1 MTSPAN
7 PPPLPFWS
15 AAMAVRHAEIDRQ
28 VRPYT
33 MTSPERV
40 AALCQ
45 SIAYL
50 EAQRI
55 PGAVVECGVWK
66 GGSMMA
72 AALALLS
79 LDSTHRELYL
89 FDTFAGMPPPVSVDR
104 DLHGRSAADWLVDPA
119 PLADFV
125 RAKCSLDEVRLAMRQ
140 TRYPAEKIV
149 FVPGRVEETLPAHAP
164 EPIALLRFDTDWYE
178 STAHELK
185 HLWPRLVTGG
195 VLIIDDYGHWQ
206 GAQRAVDEY
215 FTRHRVDAPLHEI
228 DYTGRLVIKRG

>member
-1 MTSPAN
+1 MMSQPR
-7 PPPLPFWS
+7 LPFHCTG
-15 AAMAVRHAEIDRQ
+15 MARRQAEIDRQ

-50 EAQRI
+50 EAQEI
-55 PGAVVECGVWK
+55 KGAVVECGVWK

-72 AALALLS
+72 AAIALLS

-89 FDTFAGMPPPVSVDR
+89 FDTFAGMPPPGAVDR
-104 DLHGRSAADWLVDPA
+104 DLDGRSAADWLVDPA

-125 RAKCSLDEVRLAMRQ
+125 RARCGIDEVRRAMRQ
-140 TRYPAEKIV
+140 TRYPGEKIV
-149 FVPGRVEETLPAHAP
+149 FVPGRVEETLPANAP
-164 EPIALLRFDTDWYE
+164 EGIALLRLDTDWYE
-178 STAHELK
+178 STAHELE
-185 HLWPRLVTGG
+185 HLWPRLAAGG

-215 FTRHRVDAPLHEI
+215 FARHRLEEPLHTI
-228 DYTGRLVIKRG
+228 DYTGRLIVKRR